1 MDFMNEVNKIVT
13 SEDSIVIED
22 IKNKGKSKFT
32 L

>member
-1 MDFMNEVNKIVT
+1 MNEVNKIVT
-13 SEDSIVIED
+13 SDEAMVIED